1 MEKSAMATQMPSL
14 PGEAVAQYHEMGY
27 VVVENFLDPAAAHDW
42 KETLKARLT
51 AEGKINEPSGVR
63 VWMADGMDPLTR
75 AQVTSAKTTA
85 ILQQLIGPNVEF
97 LSVKAVFKNGT
108 TTFPSPWHQD
118 WFYWQGSAKL
128 SIWIALDD
136 ATPENGCL
144 RLVPGSHREH
154 FTPRNID
161 DGHGFG
167 LRITD
172 EDIGNRPIVTV
183 PVSRGSAV
191 IFHDLALHSSCPNVN
206 GQDRWSVIS
215 TYRDG
220 GVKDESTV
228 WQRGVVMSGVS
239 VNDHAD

>member
-1 MEKSAMATQMPSL
+1 MSTIQPLSPEQ
-14 PGEAVAQYHEMGY
+14 VAQYHEKGF
-27 VVVENFLDPAAAHDW
+27 VVVNDLIAPAEAVAW
-42 KETLKARLT
+42 KDALIRRLQT
-51 AEGKINEPSGVR
+51 EGKINEPSGVR
-63 VWMADGMDPLTR
+63 VWMAEAMDPLTR
-75 AQVTSAKTTA
+75 KHVLDAKTTA

-97 LSVKAVFKNGT
+97 LSVKAVFKNGA

-154 FTPRNID
+154 FTPRQVD

-172 EDIGNRPIVTV
+172 DDLGDRPIVTV

-191 IFHDLALHSSCPNVN
+191 IFHDLALHSSCPNIN
-206 GQDRWSVIS
+206 GQDRWSMIS
-215 TYRDG
+215 TYRDA
-220 GVKDESTV
+220 GVQDESTV
-228 WQRGVVMSGVS
+228 WKRGVLMSGTS
-239 VNDHAD
+239 VNPRKEPI